1 MIAAKY
7 LINHLNCTGLWSCP
21 ATMTRTLTWVNSSS
35 VKYDDWENRTDTTWK
50 QKNRHHLIKILKNI
64 LFYFFWNWSNN
75 HSWEKVDTIFMF
87 IFTEFCALVCR
98 VSEGIIVFPYIEVI
112 IYLQLYDKD
121 FVLIQVHILELDCF
135 GDLQPSVPC

>member
-1 MIAAKY
+1 
-7 LINHLNCTGLWSCP
+7 
-21 ATMTRTLTWVNSSS
+21 
-35 VKYDDWENRTDTTWK
+35 
-50 QKNRHHLIKILKNI
+50 
-64 LFYFFWNWSNN
+64 
-75 HSWEKVDTIFMF
+75 MF